1 MLINL
6 PGMLPLRMIFNL
18 FRADGVL
25 SNKQALDKLRGKN
38 GDVKITAK
46 DGFCMQKLLGGYDQ
60 DIN

>member
-1 MLINL
+1 
-6 PGMLPLRMIFNL
+6 MIFNL

-25 SNKQALDKLRGKN
+25 SNKQALEKLRGKN

-46 DGFCMQKLLGGYDQ
+46 DGFCMQKLLGGCDQ

>member
-1 MLINL
+1 
-6 PGMLPLRMIFNL
+6 MLPLRMIFNL